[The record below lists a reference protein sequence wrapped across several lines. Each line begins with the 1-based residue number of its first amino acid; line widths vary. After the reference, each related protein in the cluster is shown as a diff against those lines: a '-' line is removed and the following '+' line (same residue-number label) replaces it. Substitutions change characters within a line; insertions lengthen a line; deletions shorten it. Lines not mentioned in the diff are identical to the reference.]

1 MASVRSTGRSGR
13 SCVDGFS
20 KTCRRVVAFVAPL
33 LFEDFLLEQFSTVR
47 TSQRFNSLTGSTLHR
62 STWCHIFA
70 SHAVTRSIVE
80 QSGA

>member
-20 KTCRRVVAFVAPL
+20 KTCRRVVAPL

-47 TSQRFNSLTGSTLHR
+47 ISQRFNSLTGSTLHR